1 MFWRV
6 ALLIGLFS
14 TVQLVDAPVRSET
27 NLHDISRMLQGEALS
42 DDVRQA
48 KFSPRLAV
56 NQGSQERLIV
66 PNKCRGAGEAELQHL
81 TRVAPVEE
89 SFAYIPSLCLWLE
102 VGYDETPTRVRLDLP
117 FINRL
122 LRDVPSIDLHHI
134 HVGGKGAFAGYFP
147 AYDDMIAVV
156 LLNPSF
162 NEVETARIR
171 HSAVNEVGTI
181 DYTFV
186 ATPDIRRLVELIKAS
201 NLGAFLGQ
209 NLAYVLSGEAYR
221 RRYHAMI
228 SRCVDRVRARAGTP
242 EDCFPMTAESFRLT
256 FRPAALHQVNVLE

>member
-1 MFWRV
+1 
-6 ALLIGLFS
+6 
-14 TVQLVDAPVRSET
+14 
-27 NLHDISRMLQGEALS
+27 MLQGEALS

-122 LRDVPSIDLHHI
+122 LRDVPSIDLYHI

-186 ATPDIRRLVELIKAS
+186 ATPDILSLI
-201 NLGAFLGQ
+201 
-209 NLAYVLSGEAYR
+209 
-221 RRYHAMI
+221 HI
-228 SRCVDRVRARAGTP
+228 
-242 EDCFPMTAESFRLT
+242 
-256 FRPAALHQVNVLE
+256 